1 MIFLIVS
8 LLREYK
14 YNVNEDNCTQFIKEL
29 IYKLDAEQMEQVKK
43 VEQLIKEDREKNFD
57 DEFER

>member
-8 LLREYK
+8 LLREYN

-29 IYKLDAEQMEQVKK
+29 IYKLDTEQMEQVKK
-43 VEQLIKEDREKNFD
+43 IEELIREDREKNFD
-57 DEFER
+57 DGFGR